1 MDAWETLLDNST
13 LAPTGFDAW
22 EHLNA
27 QEDGGGSDC
36 EWLITADSNYSVV
49 EVDIETVLSSSVD
62 DVLLEVDLD
71 EALSSD
77 ADDEILTTEVCS

>member
-1 MDAWETLLDNST
+1 MADAWDTLYSNSP
-13 LAPTGFDAW
+13 LGDGHDAW
-22 EHLNA
+22 EHLLA
-27 QEDGGGSDC
+27 QQGGEAVDC

-71 EALSSD
+71 EALSAD